1 MKDLFGRDK
10 VREAIE
16 RIRMFE
22 PAVWEQVQVEYL
34 SPEKVKQAV
43 EQVKRSWDSIK
54 LYKSWPPCFRGGR
67 T

>member
-22 PAVWEQVQVEYL
+22 PVEGYYL
-34 SPEKVKQAV
+34 A
-43 EQVKRSWDSIK
+43 DS
-54 LYKSWPPCFRGGR
+54 GGKDSSTVLFLTKMAGDCKKIMGR
-67 T
+67 WGDGEIGRNN